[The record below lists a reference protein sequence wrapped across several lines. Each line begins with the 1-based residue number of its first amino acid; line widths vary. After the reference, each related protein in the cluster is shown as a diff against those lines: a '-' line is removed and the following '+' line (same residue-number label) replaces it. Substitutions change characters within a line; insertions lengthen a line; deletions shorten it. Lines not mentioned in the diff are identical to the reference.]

1 MEFFMKKLNMTIVNT
16 HAAGI
21 DIGSRSHL
29 VAVGQQVND
38 VREFGVYT
46 QDYESLILW
55 LKERKVKTIAMES
68 TGNYWQ
74 TLFTALQTAGFE
86 VLLVNGQHVKNVK
99 GKKTDVQDCQWI
111 QKLHSLGLLSGSFL
125 PGDQVSK
132 FRAYYRHRCSLIE
145 ESAKMINKMQK
156 ALRLMNIR
164 LDVAIKD
171 IMGKTGRAIVE
182 AILSGEKNG
191 ESLAALADYR
201 IKKNKQELARSL
213 QGNWQEE
220 LLYELKD
227 CYELYQILQ
236 EKVTQCD
243 KMIESLLK
251 QASTN
256 KALQDKEKL
265 KKKKVNKNSPRFD
278 LSTLSYQYAGVDLF
292 AIDAMSHA
300 TVLALIAEVGQD
312 INKFPSAKHF
322 VSWLRLAPNNK
333 ISGGKTIS
341 SRTPKAKNNLT
352 QALRQAANA
361 IDNLKQGY
369 LVRFFRRIAYRKGRG
384 AAITAT
390 ARKMAVI
397 IWNMMTK
404 KITYQP
410 MNEMDY
416 SEKIK
421 QIEMRKI
428 KQKINQF
435 GFTLADLCY

>member
-1 MEFFMKKLNMTIVNT
+1 
-16 HAAGI
+16 
-21 DIGSRSHL
+21 
-29 VAVGQQVND
+29 
-38 VREFGVYT
+38 
-46 QDYESLILW
+46 
-55 LKERKVKTIAMES
+55 
-68 TGNYWQ
+68 
-74 TLFTALQTAGFE
+74 
-86 VLLVNGQHVKNVK
+86 
-99 GKKTDVQDCQWI
+99 
-111 QKLHSLGLLSGSFL
+111 
-125 PGDQVSK
+125 
-132 FRAYYRHRCSLIE
+132 
-145 ESAKMINKMQK
+145 
-156 ALRLMNIR
+156 
-164 LDVAIKD
+164 
-171 IMGKTGRAIVE
+171 
-182 AILSGEKNG
+182 
-191 ESLAALADYR
+191 
-201 IKKNKQELARSL
+201 
-213 QGNWQEE
+213 
-220 LLYELKD
+220 
-227 CYELYQILQ
+227 
-236 EKVTQCD
+236 
-243 KMIESLLK
+243 MIESLLK